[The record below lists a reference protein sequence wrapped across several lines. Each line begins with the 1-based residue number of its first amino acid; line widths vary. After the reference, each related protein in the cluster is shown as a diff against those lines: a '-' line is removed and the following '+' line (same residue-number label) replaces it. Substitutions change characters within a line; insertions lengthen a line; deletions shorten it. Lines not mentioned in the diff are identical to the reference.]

1 MDFWLIFAIIFIL
14 GTIIL
19 ARTKAERHFIIFLIR
34 IKRFLN
40 LIDRIAEIFPKFW
53 RFLSDS
59 AILFSFSG
67 IGAAYLSRYKESCR
81 NLINILIPIG
91 LISILLWSRD
101 IPSVF
106 EIISQNIFFIP
117 ALVVL
122 LVVVVFALHKSD
134 EQTANFLSA
143 TLLISSIGL
152 KIFPN
157 YNLAMF
163 EGLFGIPA
171 LLLIAFIQHSYDIIL
186 GQTNIPGVSPMLP
199 GTREG
204 EIGVLF
210 PGTGIFIPGSYALI
224 ALVVTVVVHELAH
237 GILARV
243 HKIELK
249 STGLLTLGILPIG
262 AFVEPDEK
270 ELEKRQSIE
279 KMQIFAM
286 GSFANLL
293 VGVTA
298 FMLILA
304 ITPISGSL
312 VKSDGMLILDVTGG
326 YPAEG
331 ILKSGMVIYEV
342 NGKSARTAELFM
354 NATSTLKP
362 GDEISLLTNE
372 GEFRL
377 KTTNDP
383 ENESRAVFGISL
395 TPNISLIVKI
405 IMFIKTAIFWIFF
418 FNINIAL
425 VNLLPIAPFDGG
437 RMIKEVMLTFDIR
450 EKTAKNIIYGIL
462 AFTLILFLIN
472 TFPLFHRLIDYIQN
486 LTL

>member
-1 MDFWLIFAIIFIL
+1 MELWLIFVIVFIF

-19 ARTKAERHFIIFLIR
+19 SRTKVERHFIIFLIR

-40 LIDRIAEIFPKFW
+40 LIDKAAGFFPMLWK
-53 RFLSDS
+53 FLSDF

-67 IGAAYLSRYKESCR
+67 IGAAYLSRYRESRR
-81 NLINILIPIG
+81 NLINILIFIG
-91 LISILLWSRD
+91 LFTLSLWWHGISLL
-101 IPSVF
+101 I
-106 EIISQNIFFIP
+106 EIISQDIFFTLAAFI
-117 ALVVL
+117 L
-122 LVVVVFALHKSD
+122 LGFIVFALHKLN
-134 EQTANFLSA
+134 EQTANFFSA
-143 TLLISSIGL
+143 ALLISSIGL

-157 YNLAMF
+157 YNLAIF

-186 GQTNIPGVSPMLP
+186 GQTNIPGVSPLLP
-199 GTREG
+199 STKGG
-204 EIGVLF
+204 EIGVSF
-210 PGTGIFIPGSYALI
+210 PGIDIFIPWWYALI
-224 ALVVTVVVHELAH
+224 AITVTVVAHELAH

-243 HKIELK
+243 HKIGMK
-249 STGLLTLGILPIG
+249 STGLITLGILPIG

-270 ELEKRQSIE
+270 ELEKRHSIQ

-286 GSFANLL
+286 GSFSNFL
-293 VGVTA
+293 VGVIA
-298 FMLILA
+298 SILILA
-304 ITPISGSL
+304 IVPLSGPL
-312 VKSDGMLILDVTGG
+312 VKSDGMLIMNVTKG

-331 ILKSGMVIYEV
+331 VLKPGMVVYEI

-354 NATSTLKP
+354 NVTSSLKP

-383 ENESRAVFGISL
+383 ENESRAFIGIVYIQ
-395 TPNISLIVKI
+395 NFSLIAKI
-405 IMFIKTAIFWIFF
+405 IIFIIIALSWTAF

-425 VNLLPIAPFDGG
+425 VNLLPIAPFDGW
-437 RMIKEVMLTFDIR
+437 RMIKEIMQTFDIS
-450 EKTAKNIIYGIL
+450 EETAKNLIYGIL
-462 AFTLILFLIN
+462 AFTVLLFLIN
-472 TFPLFHRLIDYIQN
+472 TLPLFDILIDYIQN

>member
-1 MDFWLIFAIIFIL
+1 MDFWLIFAIVFIL

-19 ARTKAERHFIIFLIR
+19 ARTKAERHFIVFLIR

-40 LIDRIAEIFPKFW
+40 LIDGIAGFFPRFW
-53 RFLSDS
+53 RFLSDF

-67 IGAAYLSRYKESCR
+67 IGAAYLSRYRESCR
-81 NLINILIPIG
+81 NLINILIFIG
-91 LISILLWSRD
+91 LFAIFLWLRD
-101 IPSVF
+101 IPLVF
-106 EIISQNIFFIP
+106 EMILKDFLFVPIPFIIFGIVIY
-117 ALVVL
+117 L
-122 LVVVVFALHKSD
+122 LNKLN
-134 EQTANFLSA
+134 EQTANFFSA

-157 YNLAMF
+157 YNLAIF

-204 EIGVLF
+204 QIGVLF

-224 ALVVTVVVHELAH
+224 ALLVTIVAHELAH

-270 ELEKRQSIE
+270 ELEKRHSIE

-304 ITPISGSL
+304 IVPLSSPLTESNGI
-312 VKSDGMLILDVTGG
+312 LILNVTPG

-331 ILKSGMVIYEV
+331 ILKPGMVIHEI
-342 NGKSARTAELFM
+342 NGKSVRTAELFM

-383 ENESRAVFGISL
+383 ENESRAVFGIAL

-405 IMFIKTAIFWIFF
+405 IMFIKTALFWIFF

-425 VNLLPIAPFDGG
+425 VNLLPIAPFDGW

-462 AFTLILFLIN
+462 AFTVLLFLIN
-472 TFPLFHRLIDYIQN
+472 TLPLFDMLIDYIQN

>member
-1 MDFWLIFAIIFIL
+1 MDFLITFAIVFIF

-34 IKRFLN
+34 IKRFLG
-40 LIDRIAEIFPKFW
+40 LIDRTAGISPKFW
-53 RFLSDS
+53 KFLSDS

-67 IGAAYLSRYKESCR
+67 VGAAYLSRYRDSHR
-81 NLINILIPIG
+81 NLINILIIVG
-91 LISILLWSRD
+91 LVAISLWLRD
-101 IPSVF
+101 IPPVF
-106 EIISQNIFFIP
+106 EAILQNIIFLPLAVI
-117 ALVVL
+117 L
-122 LVVVVFALHKSD
+122 LITSVFALNKLNK
-134 EQTANFLSA
+134 QTANFVA
-143 TLLISSIGL
+143 AAILISSIGL
-152 KIFPN
+152 KIFPT
-157 YNLAMF
+157 YNLAIF

-171 LLLIAFIQHSYDIIL
+171 LVLIALAQHSYDILL

-199 GTREG
+199 GAREG

-224 ALVVTVVVHELAH
+224 ALLVTILAHELAH
-237 GILARV
+237 GILSRV
-243 HKIELK
+243 HKIDLK

-270 ELEKRQSIE
+270 ELEKRHSIQ
-279 KMQIFAM
+279 KMQIFSM
-286 GSFANLL
+286 GSFANFL

-298 FMLILA
+298 FMLIFA
-304 ITPISGSL
+304 VAPISNSL
-312 VKSDGMLILDVTGG
+312 VKSDGMLILNVTEG
-326 YPAEG
+326 YPADG
-331 ILKSGMVIYEV
+331 ILTSGMVIYEI
-342 NGKSARTAELFM
+342 NGKSTRTQELFM
-354 NATSTLKP
+354 NATSALKP

-383 ENESRAVFGISL
+383 NNESRAIFGIMFI
-395 TPNISLIVKI
+395 PDISLIGKI
-405 IMFIKTAIFWIFF
+405 IIFVTIALFWIFF

-425 VNLLPIAPFDGG
+425 VNLLPIAPFDGW

-450 EKTAKNIIYGIL
+450 EKTAKNLIYGIL

-472 TFPLFHRLIDYIQN
+472 TFPLFPRLLGSIAG
-486 LTL
+486 LF